1 MIFLISSL
9 IMLAVFLRPPIITRE
24 YIFSLAVIST
34 AAAASVYE
42 TVKVF
47 SKEVS

>member
-1 MIFLISSL
+1 
-9 IMLAVFLRPPIITRE
+9 MLAVFLRPPIITRE
-24 YIFSLAVIST
+24 YIFSLAVISI